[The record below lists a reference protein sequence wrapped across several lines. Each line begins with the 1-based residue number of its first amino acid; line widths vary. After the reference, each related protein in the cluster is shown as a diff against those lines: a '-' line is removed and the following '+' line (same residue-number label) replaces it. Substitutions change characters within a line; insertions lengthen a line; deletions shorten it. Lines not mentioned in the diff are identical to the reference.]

1 MKNKLKGTLSVVF
14 TFIAMIII
22 YINADASIGLLRY
35 ITLIIAIIA
44 LVLILITLVKK

>member
-22 YINADASIGLLRY
+22 YINADASIGFLRY